1 MYLSKSMADLVPAY
15 QNFDTDAIVKPCGYL
30 QVRKLVFSR
39 KNSMEWN
46 TFI

>member
-15 QNFDTDAIVKPCGYL
+15 QNFDIDAVVKPYGYL
-30 QVRKLVFSR
+30 QVRKLVFSG